1 MVVNAVE
8 KRSQSDVAVAAADDN
23 AVFCGDPPLFGV
35 SSYVE
40 TSYQIEKKSCDNWEM
55 CSQKASP

>member
-8 KRSQSDVAVAAADDN
+8 KRSHSDGVVAADDGN
-23 AVFCGDPPLFGV
+23 AVFCGDLPLFGV

-40 TSYQIEKKSCDNWEM
+40 TSYQIEKRSCGNWGM
-55 CSQKASP
+55 CSQKVSP